1 MGYKTFLIVLIPFLV
16 AFQCDDEFENS
27 GFETS
32 YIVQN
37 DSSVDLYLLNEEN
50 RFVKVESQSSMS
62 AGSTLNSITDPIVP
76 SESFVFNNIKLYKME
91 NDDFILNYI
100 QDPIDDD
107 LWIFSEPSM
116 NRYEYTLFITDN
128 LLD

>member
-16 AFQCDDEFENS
+16 AFQCDDEFDNS

-91 NDDFILNYI
+91 NDDFILSYI